1 MKRLLFNGMDEVK
14 LPGMEC
20 LSSDQAVVRIVEKI
34 AGQRMAD
41 MLHVDPDLMGSSGL
55 QAKLH

>member
-1 MKRLLFNGMDEVK
+1 
-14 LPGMEC
+14 MEC